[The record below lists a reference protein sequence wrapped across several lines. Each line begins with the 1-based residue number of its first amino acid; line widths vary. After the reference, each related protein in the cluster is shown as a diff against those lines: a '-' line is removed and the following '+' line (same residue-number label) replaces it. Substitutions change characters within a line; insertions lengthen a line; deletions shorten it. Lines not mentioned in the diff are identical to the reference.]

1 MTFIETI
8 YQELRTN
15 RITNNSEDFSQRF
28 LQRSPRYYSSIKAQG
43 LDANSDVLLHLLE
56 QLETTTGVVEKYCDA
71 TRVQCLH
78 GFQQK
83 VADELVKRAFVS
95 KTTSKTTLNNVKSA
109 LQRIE
114 QDKSVA

>member
-1 MTFIETI
+1 MTFIENI
-8 YQELRTN
+8 YTDLKTN
-15 RITNNSEDFSQRF
+15 RITNNSEDFSTRF
-28 LQRSPRYYSSIKAQG
+28 LKRSARYYSSIKAQG

-71 TRVQCLH
+71 QRVQCLH

-114 QDKSVA
+114 HDKSVA